1 MRARRIGAESLGEGE
16 HVEEHRLMGPLPNA
30 AAIAADRI
38 RPKLHT
44 ASRGAIARYQQE
56 RLRAG
61 LRLVLGSN
69 RFYQRK
75 LAGLHPRDL
84 PRTDGHLLLPF
95 TTKQELVEDQAARPP
110 YGDNLTN
117 PLRDYVRLHQTSG
130 TTGRPLTVLD
140 TTESWDW
147 WADCWTTIYHAAGVS
162 NEDIVY
168 LAFSFGPFIGFWS
181 AYEGAKRIGA
191 LVVPGGGQTSTQRL
205 RAILET
211 NTTVL
216 VCTPTYALHL
226 AEVAQSEGIDLASSA
241 VRVTI
246 HAGEPGASILSTRQR
261 IEEAWGARTYD
272 HIGMTEMGAF
282 AFTCLYQEN
291 VHVNE
296 AEFIAE
302 VLDPVTDKP
311 VPEGATG
318 ELVLTNLGRWG
329 WPALR
334 YRTRDLVVRGPTH
347 CPCGRTLLTLPGG
360 VLGRVDDM
368 LVIRGV
374 NIYPSSI
381 EAVLRR
387 FPQIDEFRIVVRRVG
402 ALDEIEVEVEC
413 PEELVPEV
421 EAALRQAL
429 NLRVPVRAV
438 QQGTLPRFEL
448 KARRLVD
455 QRGEE
460 G

>member
-1 MRARRIGAESLGEGE
+1 MK
-16 HVEEHRLMGPLPNA
+16 PLPSA
-30 AAIAADRI
+30 TAVEASRT

-44 ASRGAIARYQQE
+44 AARDTIARHQQD
-56 RLRAG
+56 RLRNG
-61 LRLVLGSN
+61 LRRVLDSN
-69 RFYQRK
+69 ALYRRK

-84 PRTDGHLLLPF
+84 PRVDGQTMLPF
-95 TTKQELVEDQAARPP
+95 TTKQEFVDDQLANPL
-110 YGDNLTN
+110 YGGNLTY

-130 TTGRPLTVLD
+130 TTGHPLTVLD
-140 TTESWDW
+140 TAESWDW
-147 WADCWTTIYHAAGVS
+147 WADCWATVYHAAGVS
-162 NEDIVY
+162 SDDVIF

-191 LVVPGGGQTSTQRL
+191 LVVPGGGQTSAQRL
-205 RAILET
+205 RAMLAT
-211 NTTVL
+211 QATVL

-226 AEVAQSEGIDLASSA
+226 AEVAQAEGIDLASSA
-241 VRVTI
+241 IRLTI
-246 HAGEPGASILSTRQR
+246 HAGEPGASIPSTRQR
-261 IEEAWGARTYD
+261 IEEAWGACAYD
-272 HIGMTEMGAF
+272 HIGMTEMGAY
-282 AFTCLYQEN
+282 AFTCLHQHN

-318 ELVLTNLGRWG
+318 ELILTNLGRWG

-334 YRTRDLVVRGPTH
+334 YRTRDLVVRGPTR

-368 LVIRGV
+368 LVVRGV

-381 EAVLRR
+381 EATLRR
-387 FPQIDEFRIVVRRVG
+387 FPELDEFRIIVRRAGVM
-402 ALDEIEVEVEC
+402 DEIEVEAEC
-413 PEELVPEV
+413 PEALAPEV
-421 EAALRQAL
+421 EAALRQSL
-429 NLRVPVRAV
+429 NLRVPVRVAEH
-438 QQGTLPRFEL
+438 GTLPRFEL
-448 KARRLVD
+448 KARRIVD
-455 QRGEE
+455 RRGEE